1 MMKFNYEAVT
11 GQGDLL
17 QNTLVAQNR
26 EEAVIKIQSMG
37 YFPVTISE
45 VAGEVLREE
54 VNRDAGKR
62 PFWKNPLGFR
72 VPFKDVIYFTR
83 RLATLHEAGLSITR
97 SLMILKR
104 QFSNSKMGEMGEK
117 MLQIVEEGG
126 TLASAF
132 SKYPKYFDAFYVS
145 IIHAGEYGGNLEES
159 LRRLANEL
167 ENALRRKKK
176 LVSAMIYPVIIVIVA
191 FTLVMG
197 INIFVIPMFRR
208 IYEDANIPL
217 PELTVLVLNSNEWI
231 FSNGHWI
238 ILGGFAFSLLSK
250 FLLKNLKIRYAYHFV
265 LLKIPILGIIVRKD
279 SLSWFFRSLGTMLN
293 SGIGIIDSL
302 NIVLKIVKIEVF
314 RKGIEIMSREIYEG
328 KGIATAMEKLP
339 FFDPYSI
346 SMVEVGE
353 QSGRLTQMLFSIA
366 DSYDEDLDTAYE
378 RLEAAF
384 TPAVTVVLAV
394 VVGFI
399 VVALFLPYL
408 NYVQQLTSGQLF

>member
-1 MMKFNYEAVT
+1 MKFKYEAVT

-17 QNTLVAQNR
+17 QETLVAQSR
-26 EEAVIKIQSMG
+26 EEAALKVQRMG
-37 YFPVTISE
+37 YFPITISE
-45 VAGEVLREE
+45 VGGEVPAHRVEG
-54 VNRDAGKR
+54 DTAKR
-62 PFWKNPLGFR
+62 PFWKKPLPFR
-72 VPFKDVIYFTR
+72 IPFKEVIYFTR
-83 RLATLHEAGLSITR
+83 RLATLHEAGLSVTR
-97 SLMILKR
+97 SLTILKR
-104 QFSNSKMGEMGEK
+104 QFSRSRMGVMVDG
-117 MLQIVEEGG
+117 MLQAVEEGG

-132 SKYPKYFDAFYVS
+132 AKYPRYFDTFYVS
-145 IIHAGEYGGNLEES
+145 IIQAGEYGGNLEES

-167 ENALRRKKK
+167 EKVLRRRKK
-176 LVSAMIYPVIIVIVA
+176 LTSAMIYPVIIVIVA
-191 FTLVMG
+191 FALVMI
-197 INIFVIPMFRR
+197 INVFVIPMFRR
-208 IYEDANIPL
+208 IYEDANISL
-217 PELTVLVLNSNEWI
+217 PQLTVLVLTANEWI
-231 FSNGHWI
+231 LSNGFWI
-238 ILGGFAFSLLSK
+238 LLG
-250 FLLKNLKIRYAYHFV
+250 FLLFSVVSKLFLRNWKIRYGYHFL
-265 LLKIPILGIIVRKD
+265 LLKIPVLGPIVKKH

-314 RKGIEIMSREIYEG
+314 RKGIEKISREIYEG

-366 DSYDEDLDTAYE
+366 DSYEEDLDTAYE

-408 NYVQQLTSGQLF
+408 NYIQELTSGNLF